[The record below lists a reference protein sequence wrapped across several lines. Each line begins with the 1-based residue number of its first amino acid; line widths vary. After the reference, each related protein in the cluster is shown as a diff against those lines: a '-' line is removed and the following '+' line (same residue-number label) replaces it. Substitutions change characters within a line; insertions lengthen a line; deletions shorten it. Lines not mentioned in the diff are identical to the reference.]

1 MKTNE
6 LIFHVYEKKN
16 NSCIFHSLTVEDIE
30 DKLRTSEIRLGD
42 HEIEPVEQRV
52 YEESPS
58 Y

>member
-6 LIFHVYEKKN
+6 LIFHVYEKKDN
-16 NSCIFHSLTVEDIE
+16 RCIFHSLTVEDIE
-30 DKLRTSEIRLGD
+30 DKLRKNEIRLGA